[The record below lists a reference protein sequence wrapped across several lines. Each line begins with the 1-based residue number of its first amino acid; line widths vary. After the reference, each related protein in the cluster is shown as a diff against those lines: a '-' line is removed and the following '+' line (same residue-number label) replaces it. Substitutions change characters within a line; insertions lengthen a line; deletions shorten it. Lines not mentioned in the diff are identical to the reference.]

1 MWLPGSDL
9 SMLALRDFTPADDD
23 ALIAWA
29 PTAEALT
36 LFAGATLVFP
46 LTAAQLQALRDT
58 RHLHTWTA
66 YVAPDADVPVGH
78 AEVLRTGRDSGRLAR
93 IVLDPARRGA
103 GLGRALV
110 AAAIER
116 AELLGVRALDL
127 RVYDGNDAAIRT
139 YLALGFADAG
149 PMPGDP
155 SVRIFTRAPR

>member
-1 MWLPGSDL
+1 MTRTDQL
-9 SMLALRDFTPADDD
+9 LALRDFTAADDD

-29 PTAEALT
+29 PTAEALM
-36 LFAGATLVFP
+36 LFAGSTLVFP
-46 LTAAQLQALRDT
+46 LTSPQLQALRDT
-58 RHLHTWTA
+58 PHLYTWTA
-66 YVAPDADVPVGH
+66 YVAPDVDVPVGH
-78 AEVLRTGRDSGRLAR
+78 AELLRTGPASGRLAR
-93 IVLDPARRGA
+93 IVLSPSRRGA

-116 AELLGVRALDL
+116 AEGLGFRELDL

-155 SVRIFTRAPR
+155 SVRIFARAPG